1 MSPFKPHF
9 RTFPNG
15 APYPGTC
22 LRCGN
27 NRDLVELGYIAQHEF
42 GAYYCTRCIA
52 ELATNRGF
60 VTSESFASEVSSS
73 QSKISELEAQV
84 NAIPNLIKEFSN
96 DISNIVSNFVVSLA
110 SVDVPDQPVQ
120 PEGTQADAGEPA
132 AESGSGAKSGK
143 GKKQTSEP
151 SSESAE

>member
-22 LRCGN
+22 IRCGN
-27 NRDLVELGYIAQHEF
+27 NRDLVELGLIAKDEF
-42 GAYYCTRCIA
+42 GVYYCNRCIN
-52 ELATNRGF
+52 ELAVWRGF
-60 VTSESFASEVSSS
+60 VTGESFASEVASS
-73 QSKISELEAQV
+73 QSRVSQLEAQV

-110 SVDVPDQPVQ
+110 SVDVPSKSVQ
-120 PEGTQADAGEPA
+120 PQSDQADTGESA
-132 AESGSGAKSGK
+132 AESGSSSKSGK
-143 GKKQTSEP
+143 GKKQASEP
-151 SSESAE
+151 SAESAE

>member
-27 NRDLVELGYIAQHEF
+27 NRDLVEL

-132 AESGSGAKSGK
+132 AESGSGAISGK

-151 SSESAE
+151 SPESAE